1 MSDDPRDF
9 LWRGCVSRFDPP
21 GEGERMREEDE
32 HEATALVQF
41 INEYNPNV
49 EIVFRSGSRDY
60 DILHR
65 VFRWNTTHYRDV
77 FRQGFRARTQDNT
90 PNHIYFNLVDHVN
103 NGGPPGDPNYPREN
117 HVFVSTSLASGS
129 FFRPNRRIEGIIYR
143 YEIYA
148 PGGILVAQ
156 TYSNSN
162 IRYPYSGQH
171 EVAFVSGIAREYIS
185 SAQAYRA
192 VYDHPGDSRGCL
204 VRADTDII
212 ENRHFNP
219 IPGRRLEIQ
228 TPVRYYIQIVQ
239 NGDRRERRRVNL
251 HVRHFPPLERRKRE
265 AAVDLLSESEAMEW
279 YGEDVTNINTYITA
293 AFRSCRTNQAYL
305 FMGNEYVVVVGE
317 HYGGNETVAN
327 GPPLLISD
335 GFPSLAG
342 TAFAEY
348 GVDCAFASHDENEAF
363 LFCGNLCAQLNYA
376 DGQAIKGPKTIA
388 AMFPMLKGT
397 VFEDGVDAAFESTTR
412 YQAYLFKDENYAMI
426 RYGPDE
432 RDATT
437 NYGPD
442 YYDLAVT
449 VIDRSYQDLGG
460 SVFASGIDAALAS
473 HKTNEAYLFK
483 GDSYVCIKFFP
494 DDINGHVIDGVKPI
508 LHGWPS
514 LKGILPRKNESSDGY
529 DDNTTAATPTE
540 SQIPPPPTATPTESQ
555 IPPPP
560 THDEL

>member
-1 MSDDPRDF
+1 MSLLRSDLLKSHSPNWKEIR
-9 LWRGCVSRFDPP
+9 RFDPP

-32 HEATALVQF
+32 HEATALV
-41 INEYNPNV
+41 
-49 EIVFRSGSRDY
+49 
-60 DILHR
+60 
-65 VFRWNTTHYRDV
+65 
-77 FRQGFRARTQDNT
+77 
-90 PNHIYFNLVDHVN
+90 
-103 NGGPPGDPNYPREN
+103 PPGDPNYPREN

-156 TYSNSN
+156 TYNNSN
-162 IRYPYSGQH
+162 IAYPYSEQD
-171 EVAFVSGIAREYIS
+171 EVAFVSGIAREYIR

-192 VYDHPGDSRGCL
+192 VYDHPGDSRGRL

-251 HVRHFPPLERRKRE
+251 QVRYFPPLERRKRE

-279 YGEDVTNINTYITA
+279 YGEDVTNINTHITA
-293 AFRSCRTNQAYL
+293 AFRSRCTNQAYL

-317 HYGGNETVAN
+317 HYGGNETVVN

-363 LFCGNLCAQLNYA
+363 LFYGNLCAQMNDA
-376 DGQAIKGPKTIA
+376 DGQTIFNIFGSGYYTIKGPKTIA

-449 VIDRSYQDLGG
+449 VIDRTYGPDERDAATNYGPDFYDLAVTVIDRSYQDLGG

-494 DDINGHVIDGVKPI
+494 DDINGHAIDGVKPI

-529 DDNTTAATPTE
+529 DDNTTAAAPTP
-540 SQIPPPPTATPTESQ
+540 SSPLPPPPH
-555 IPPPP
+555 
-560 THDEL
+560 THDET